1 MSMRTRGSG
10 ISLLLAAALSLSL
23 AACTP
28 PDSEPTPAASPTPS
42 DATPTPTPTVEAL
55 SVPEPVIGVTCAEL
69 LPAAAVTAAFPDT
82 LAVADAAHS
91 TLVAGA
97 AIVPAYVARSLGGIA
112 CEWNNGQAYSDSR
125 GSNPDYSG
133 VRVTVLPN
141 AGAQWD
147 RYVEYYGSDGLGLFC
162 GEVFPPYPLGCNG
175 NDLVGGHWVET
186 TIFDASSA
194 AAATALHA
202 AILAAVGAA
211 GPGADPWTA
220 PADTL
225 AIPSTCDAI
234 APTSAV
240 QSALGVAESL
250 VASGPAGGWSLRAGA
265 DVNAAVVNCNWLYY
279 DADAGVGNLRVLPAG
294 SWAWAEAYPALTMP
308 SAPEPLVVTGLEAD
322 DEAWIRCA
330 SGNAECVVDLVV
342 GGNWLE
348 FEIWAEDGLGRVTA
362 DRRAGASTI
371 AQATVDSLRS

>member
-1 MSMRTRGSG
+1 MRTHGSG
-10 ISLLLAAALSLSL
+10 VALLLVGVLTLSL

-28 PDSEPTPAASPTPS
+28 PGAEPTPPATPTPS
-42 DATPTPTPTVEAL
+42 GSTATPTPTAEAL

-69 LPAAAVTAAFPDT
+69 LPAAAVAAAFPDT

-91 TLVAGA
+91 TLADGATIVA
-97 AIVPAYVARSLGGIA
+97 AYVARSLGGIA
-112 CEWNNGQAYSDSR
+112 CEWNNGQVYSDSR

-133 VRVTVLPN
+133 VRVIVLPN

-147 RYVEYYGSDGLGLFC
+147 RYVDYYGSDGLGLFC
-162 GEVFPPYPLGCNG
+162 SEAFAPYPVGCSG
-175 NDLVGGHWVET
+175 NDLVGGHWVDT

-194 AAATALHA
+194 AAATTLHST
-202 AILAAVGAA
+202 ILAAVGAA
-211 GPGADPWTA
+211 GPGADAWTA

-234 APTSAV
+234 VATSSV
-240 QSALGVAESL
+240 QSALGVAETL

-265 DVNAAVVNCNWLYY
+265 DVNAAVVNCSWLYF

-294 SWAWAEAYPALTMP
+294 SWAWAEAYPALTVP
-308 SAPEPLVVTGLEAD
+308 AAPEPLVVAGLEAD

-330 SGNAECVVDLVV
+330 SGNTECVIDLVV

-348 FEIWAEDGLGRVTA
+348 FEIWAEDGLARVTA

-371 AQATVDSLRS
+371 AQAIVDSLRP

>member
-1 MSMRTRGSG
+1 MSMRTRRAG
-10 ISLLLAAALSLSL
+10 ISLLLAGVLTLSL

-28 PDSEPTPAASPTPS
+28 PEVEPAPAESPTPTE
-42 DATPTPTPTVEAL
+42 ATPTPTAEAL

-69 LPAAAVTAAFPDT
+69 LPAAAVAAAFPDT

-91 TLVAGA
+91 TLAAGA

-112 CEWNNGQAYSDSR
+112 CEWNNGQVYSGSR
-125 GSNPDYSG
+125 GNNPDYSG
-133 VRVTVLPN
+133 VRVIVLPN

-162 GEVFPPYPLGCNG
+162 GEALAPYPLGCEG

-186 TIFDASSA
+186 TFFDASSA
-194 AAATALHA
+194 GAATTLHST
-202 AILAAVGAA
+202 ILAAVGAA
-211 GPGADPWTA
+211 GPGADPWTP
-220 PADTL
+220 PANTL
-225 AIPSTCDAI
+225 ALPPTCDAI
-234 APTSAV
+234 VSTSTV

-265 DVNAAVVNCNWLYY
+265 DVNAAVVNCNWLYF

-294 SWAWAEAYPALTMP
+294 SWAWAEAFPALTVP

-322 DEAWIRCA
+322 DEAWMRCA
-330 SGNAECVVDLVV
+330 SGNAECVVDLVI
-342 GGNWLE
+342 GGNWIE
-348 FEIWAEDGLGRVTA
+348 FEVWAEDGLGRVTA

-371 AQATVDSLRS
+371 AQAIVASLRP